1 MPKGR
6 PKRKSTAADP
16 SANNDVSGYNSKA
29 PDLKEMFSLGPGNP
43 LAGFPSRRWPI
54 KPDDFETSWTLY
66 YDTMANLAAQLLK
79 ACAIALE
86 LSDEGR
92 VICSACYPYPVL
104 YANKAWS
111 KLTKYQQHEISGKSL
126 SLLQGELTD
135 LSAIQ
140 VMMHNVQYT
149 GHGKAEVINYR
160 QDGTP
165 FFCSLQ
171 IQPISSSDM
180 YGELKITHLL
190 GTYNIF
196 DIETNIDKIKS
207 LNSKLDEDYSWLI
220 KCDIDPNDSVSN
232 KRKRQPSSFSLLEF

>member
-1 MPKGR
+1 MYYHIPTDDIFSVNISKLNVIHHQ
-6 PKRKSTAADP
+6 STTTITTTDNP
-16 SANNDVSGYNSKA
+16 TNVVTLSA
-29 PDLKEMFSLGPGNP
+29 
-43 LAGFPSRRWPI
+43 
-54 KPDDFETSWTLY
+54 
-66 YDTMANLAAQLLK
+66 
-79 ACAIALE
+79 ALE
-86 LSDEGR
+86 LSDKGR

-149 GHGKAEVINYR
+149 GHGEAEVINYR

-171 IQPISSSDM
+171 IQPLSSSDM
-180 YGELKITHLL
+180 YGDLKITHLL

-196 DIETNIDKIKS
+196 DIDTNSEKIIDFLKRK
-207 LNSKLDEDYSWLI
+207 KEEEYSWLI
-220 KCDIDPNDSVSN
+220 QCDIIDEQKDSIKGNN
-232 KRKRQPSSFSLLEF
+232 KRRRFPSNLFI

>member
-1 MPKGR
+1 MV
-6 PKRKSTAADP
+6 SVV
-16 SANNDVSGYNSKA
+16 SACDIQDELLSLLNISKLDGITLNNSQTYSPNEIV
-29 PDLKEMFSLGPGNP
+29 
-43 LAGFPSRRWPI
+43 
-54 KPDDFETSWTLY
+54 TLS
-66 YDTMANLAAQLLK
+66 A
-79 ACAIALE
+79 ALE
-86 LSDEGR
+86 LTDKGR
-92 VICSACYPYPVL
+92 VICAACHPYPVL

-126 SLLQGELTD
+126 SLLQGALTD
-135 LSAIQ
+135 RSAIQ

-149 GHGKAEVINYR
+149 GYGEAEVINYR

-190 GTYNIF
+190 GTYNIY

-207 LNSKLDEDYSWLI
+207 LNNKLDEDYSWLI
-220 KCDIDPNDSVSN
+220 KCDIDPNDSISS
-232 KRKRQPSSFSLLEF
+232 KRKRQPSTSYKEI